1 MGDEL
6 RRARRELRR
15 GEAQLERRRAGPGY
29 RPGRAAAAE
38 VDRVEN
44 LRRKVDDLERTQ
56 TARDE
61 WWDQTEDVRSLAL
74 KAHEELSRR
83 QPESD
88 LDAGPALQREPE
100 EVLAAMTPEERARH
114 ERNVDAAHERQR
126 ELSLGPSVGG
136 IRLI

>member
-15 GEAQLERRRAGPGY
+15 GEAQLERRRAVPGY